1 VNGRLTVIG
10 LGPGDARWL
19 TPQADA
25 ALASAEAIYGY
36 GVYLEQIPVRSGQ
49 VRHPS
54 DNREEQARAAAA
66 LGHAARGAK
75 VAVVSGGDPGVF
87 AMAAAVCAEIEAG
100 PPTWRELDV
109 AIVPGITAMLAVAAR
124 VGAPLGHDFCA
135 ISLSDNLKPW
145 ELIER
150 RLDAAARAGFVIAI
164 YNPVSRARPWQLGAA
179 FDRLGRLLP
188 GSTPVIFGRA
198 IGRADEHVE
207 VTMLGAAKSIAAD
220 MATLVIVGS
229 VDTRI
234 VAREGRAPLVYTPRA
249 VARADT

>member
-1 VNGRLTVIG
+1 MSASLTVIG

-25 ALASAEAIYGY
+25 VLATAEAVYGY
-36 GVYLEQIPVRSGQ
+36 GPYLDQVPVRSGQ
-49 VRHPS
+49 TRYPS
-54 DNREEQARAAAA
+54 VNREEQVRAAAA
-66 LGHAARGAK
+66 LGHAANGAR

-100 PPTWRELDV
+100 PAAWRELDV
-109 AIVPGITAMLAVAAR
+109 AIVPGVTAMLAVAAR

-135 ISLSDNLKPW
+135 LSLSDNLKPW
-145 ELIER
+145 ALIEQ
-150 RLDAAARAGFVIAI
+150 RLEAVASAGFVIAI

-198 IGRADEHVE
+198 IGRTDEHVE
-207 VTMLGAAKSIAAD
+207 VTTLGAAKSIAAD

-229 VDTRI
+229 AETRI
-234 VAREGRAPLVYTPRA
+234 VVRGGQAPLVYTPRRS
-249 VARADT
+249 ARASL

>member
-124 VGAPLGHDFCA
+124 RPAGARFLRDFA
-135 ISLSDNLKPW
+135 L
-145 ELIER
+145 R
-150 RLDAAARAGFVIAI
+150 
-164 YNPVSRARPWQLGAA
+164 
-179 FDRLGRLLP
+179 
-188 GSTPVIFGRA
+188 
-198 IGRADEHVE
+198 
-207 VTMLGAAKSIAAD
+207 
-220 MATLVIVGS
+220 
-229 VDTRI
+229 
-234 VAREGRAPLVYTPRA
+234 
-249 VARADT
+249 